1 MGALSGSVTA
11 TEFFVRGE
19 LPKDFRESYLERLQ
33 KRRFRDID
41 LKSDDDESMGWVTTL
56 DPFATEFTLND
67 VLWGDYIMVTL
78 RHDSIRIPPAAFK
91 LHLNKEI
98 NEVKAAK
105 GKEKLSKAE
114 QEELKDALHKKLRKR
129 VMPSIKTYDV
139 VWNIDR
145 NLVWLF
151 TANKRVSETF
161 QEFWADTFELP
172 LVPKTPYSLLERLND
187 EALIEQALAVE
198 PTNFASP
205 NA

>member
-19 LPKDFRESYLERLQ
+19 LPTDFRDHYLRQLEKL
-33 KRRFRDID
+33 RFKEID
-41 LKSDDDESMGWVTTL
+41 LKSDEDESMGWVTTL
-56 DPFATEFTLND
+56 DPFNTTFSLND
-67 VLWGDYIMVTL
+67 VLWGDYFMVTL

-98 NEVKAAK
+98 RELKEAK
-105 GKEKLSKAE
+105 SKERLSKAE
-114 QEELKDALHKKLRKR
+114 EEELRDALHKKLRKR
-129 VMPSIKTYDV
+129 VMPAIKTYDV

-151 TANKRVSETF
+151 TTNKRVSEIF
-161 QEFWADTFELP
+161 QEFWADTFTLP
-172 LVPKTPYSLLERLND
+172 LIPKTPYSLLEQMSD
-187 EALIEQALAVE
+187 ESLLEKALEVDSTDFSA
-198 PTNFASP
+198 P